1 MPSSRDST
9 VNERDSRLR
18 ELKREDGHVLM
29 LEGFGREFLDAAEQE
44 RGQSVRRFGASS
56 SYGAGAGL
64 E

>member
-1 MPSSRDST
+1 MPSSRNGT
-9 VNERDSRLR
+9 VNELASRLR

-29 LEGFGREFLDAAEQE
+29 LEGFRRRFLDAAEQK

-56 SYGAGAGL
+56 SYGACAGL